1 MGGTDAMHITK
12 SKLLALLI
20 AAVYVGLAA
29 RSEDARID
37 DILAMAG
44 ALLFPLALI
53 WFPEALGSMTGYV
66 GRGGYIDTETPPA
79 LVAAAGWFILVG
91 LPVVAYWLAG
101 WAL

>member
-1 MGGTDAMHITK
+1 MRITIPK
-12 SKLLALLI
+12 PLALLI

-37 DILAMAG
+37 DFLAIAG

-53 WFPEALGSMTGYV
+53 WFPEVLGSIAGPV

-101 WAL
+101 WTL